1 MNEQITG
8 LASLGRYE
16 DNRIAHVA
24 DGEMIV
30 PPLAI
35 SLATRRQI
43 FRDMLNQGINP
54 ANYIV
59 GSSMGINPNSGL
71 PEFFLKKLVKKII
84 KPVKKVVKFQ
94 TGLVKK
100 VVKSKLFKKLAPY
113 AGIIAAPFTGGLSAA
128 LIGGLGGLASGK
140 GLKGGIMGALG
151 GFGASAALGKLGL
164 TASAI
169 KGAGGLGAA
178 LKAVPA
184 KLGLGSGGIK
194 SLFAGKGGFSSL
206 LGGGSGTGGFSSLL
220 GGGSGTGG
228 ISSLLGSSQSPL
240 MTLAKSAISGDS
252 NPLKTLALGRM
263 GRSSNPLLRM
273 VSNAY
278 GQQVSDPN
286 DPDAMNREYDLYNE
300 NLMKQFYDQQMK
312 NAAGVAVPAGALSY
326 YAAKKEAD
334 NPLQDVRDT
343 IRPDLR
349 MADVYGQGGFDLGFK
364 GYSDGGPVRALQ
376 NNPLFKFRRALPSY
390 SPDAKFID
398 GVGIEDVA
406 KDVGSSLYDIYQ
418 ITQSPEQIGVLAARA
433 QQDFGKVMAEAQEL
447 FNDGTKPIQEFVD
460 KVRQGYRMEKEKEMI
475 GYSGGGEVLE
485 KRLAPGSLAAPARGV
500 LAPSSLAAAGRG
512 ALAPAQSTLYA
523 AARGAFPIASMAARF
538 NPYGAALGSAISLYS
553 LYKMSQDPEQVGAL
567 AARAQKDF
575 EETMAEAQQIF
586 NDGTQPIKEFIDKVR
601 QGYMTEKEREMTG
614 YAEGGEV
621 LDMRDGGESIGPG
634 TGTSD
639 DIPAMLSDGEFVM
652 TASANNG
659 MGGYKITKEKDSLT
673 LIPNGKPSRKKGA
686 QNMMNLMKTFEKY
699 NEGKA

>member
-35 SLATRRQI
+35 SLATKRQI

-84 KPVKKVVKFQ
+84 KPVKKIVKFQ

-128 LIGGLGGLASGK
+128 LIGGIGGLASGK
-140 GLKGGIMGALG
+140 GLKGGLLGALG

-164 TASAI
+164 TASAV

-194 SLFAGKGGFSSL
+194 SLFAGQGGFGSL
-206 LGGGSGTGGFSSLL
+206 LGGGG
-220 GGGSGTGG
+220 GTGG
-228 ISSLLGSSQSPL
+228 ITSLLGSSQSPL
-240 MTLAKSAISGDS
+240 MTLARSAISGDS
-252 NPLKTLALGRM
+252 NPLKTLALSRM

-286 DPDAMNREYDLYNE
+286 DPDAINREYDLYNE
-300 NLMKQFYDQQMK
+300 NLMKRFYDQQMK
-312 NAAGVAVPAGALSY
+312 NAAALAVPAGALSY

-349 MADVYGQGGFDLGFK
+349 MADVYGQGGFDLGFR
-364 GYSDGGPVRALQ
+364 GYYGGGPVTNLQ
-376 NNPLFKFRRALPSY
+376 NNPLLKLRRALPSY
-390 SPDAKFID
+390 SPSAKFID

-406 KDVGSSLYDIYQ
+406 KNVRSSLYDIYQ
-418 ITQSPEQIGVLAARA
+418 ITQSPEEIGALAARA
-433 QQDFGKVMAEAQEL
+433 QKDFEEVMAEAQEL
-447 FNDGTKPIQEFVD
+447 FNDGT
-460 KVRQGYRMEKEKEMI
+460 
-475 GYSGGGEVLE
+475 
-485 KRLAPGSLAAPARGV
+485 
-500 LAPSSLAAAGRG
+500 
-512 ALAPAQSTLYA
+512 
-523 AARGAFPIASMAARF
+523 
-538 NPYGAALGSAISLYS
+538 
-553 LYKMSQDPEQVGAL
+553 
-567 AARAQKDF
+567 
-575 EETMAEAQQIF
+575 
-586 NDGTQPIKEFIDKVR
+586 QPIKQFIDRVR
-601 QGYMTEKEREMTG
+601 QGYMTEKEREMAG

-621 LDMRDGGESIGPG
+621 LDMRFGGESIGPG

-659 MGGYKITKEKDSLT
+659 IGGYKITKEKDSLT
-673 LIPNGKPSRKKGA
+673 LIPGGKPNRKKGA

>member
-35 SLATRRQI
+35 SLATKRQI

-59 GSSMGINPNSGL
+59 GSSMGINPTTGL
-71 PEFFLKKLVKKII
+71 PEFFLKKLVKAVV
-84 KPVKKVVKFQ
+84 KPVKKI
-94 TGLVKK
+94 
-100 VVKSKLFKKLAPY
+100 VKSKLFKKIAPLA
-113 AGIIAAPFTGGLSAA
+113 GVIAAPF
-128 LIGGLGGLASGK
+128 
-140 GLKGGIMGALG
+140 
-151 GFGASAALGKLGL
+151 
-164 TASAI
+164 
-169 KGAGGLGAA
+169 AGGLGSA
-178 LKAVPA
+178 LK
-184 KLGLGSGGIK
+184 GLGSKISSKFGGIK
-194 SLFAGKGGFSSL
+194 SLFGGKGG
-206 LGGGSGTGGFSSLL
+206 LGSLL

-228 ISSLLGSSQSPL
+228 ITSLLGSSQNPL

-252 NPLKTLALGRM
+252 NPLKTLALNRM

-273 VSNAY
+273 VSDAY

-286 DPDAMNREYDLYNE
+286 DPDAINREYDIYNQ

-312 NAAGVAVPAGALSY
+312 NAAALAVPAGALSY
-326 YAAKKEAD
+326 YSARKEAD

-349 MADVYGQGGFDLGFK
+349 MADVCGFDLGFR
-364 GYSDGGPVRALQ
+364 GYSEGGEVDDVVDNFLSQ
-376 NNPLFKFRRALPSY
+376 SKFGGNEISTFVKGNPRFTELLRSLILAPTLSDML
-390 SPDAKFID
+390 SPDEKTA
-398 GVGIEDVA
+398 
-406 KDVGSSLYDIYQ
+406 
-418 ITQSPEQIGVLAARA
+418 
-433 QQDFGKVMAEAQEL
+433 MAEAYDRDLREANKL
-447 FNDGTKPIQEFVD
+447 GLIQLAS
-460 KVRQGYRMEKEKEMI
+460 GYD
-475 GYSGGGEVLE
+475 YL
-485 KRLAPGSLAAPARGV
+485 PARK
-500 LAPSSLAAAGRG
+500 
-512 ALAPAQSTLYA
+512 LYN
-523 AARGAFPIASMAARF
+523 
-538 NPYGAALGSAISLYS
+538 NPF
-553 LYKMSQDPEQVGAL
+553 
-567 AARAQKDF
+567 RQK
-575 EETMAEAQQIF
+575 
-586 NDGTQPIKEFIDKVR
+586 
-601 QGYMTEKEREMTG
+601 G

-621 LDMRDGGESIGPG
+621 LDMRFGGESIGPG

-659 MGGYKITKEKDSLT
+659 IGGYKITKEKDSLT
-673 LIPNGKPSRKKGA
+673 LIPSGKPNRKKGA

>member
-16 DNRIAHVA
+16 DNKIAHVA

-35 SLATRRQI
+35 SLATKRQI

-100 VVKSKLFKKLAPY
+100 VVKSKAFKKLAPY

-128 LIGGLGGLASGK
+128 LIGGIGGLASGK

-206 LGGGSGTGGFSSLL
+206 LGGGG
-220 GGGSGTGG
+220 GTGG
-228 ISSLLGSSQSPL
+228 ITSLFGSSQNPL

-252 NPLKTLALGRM
+252 NPLKTLALNRLGS
-263 GRSSNPLLRM
+263 SSNPLLRM

-278 GQQVSDPN
+278 GQQVNDPN
-286 DPDAMNREYDLYNE
+286 DPAAINREYDIYNE
-300 NLMKQFYDQQMK
+300 NLMKDFYNQQMK
-312 NAAGVAVPAGALSY
+312 NAAALAVPAGALSY

-343 IRPDLR
+343 MRPDLR
-349 MADVYGQGGFDLGFK
+349 MADVYGQGGFDLGF
-364 GYSDGGPVRALQ
+364 R
-376 NNPLFKFRRALPSY
+376 
-390 SPDAKFID
+390 
-398 GVGIEDVA
+398 
-406 KDVGSSLYDIYQ
+406 
-418 ITQSPEQIGVLAARA
+418 
-433 QQDFGKVMAEAQEL
+433 
-447 FNDGTKPIQEFVD
+447 
-460 KVRQGYRMEKEKEMI
+460 
-475 GYSGGGEVLE
+475 
-485 KRLAPGSLAAPARGV
+485 
-500 LAPSSLAAAGRG
+500 
-512 ALAPAQSTLYA
+512 
-523 AARGAFPIASMAARF
+523 
-538 NPYGAALGSAISLYS
+538 
-553 LYKMSQDPEQVGAL
+553 
-567 AARAQKDF
+567 
-575 EETMAEAQQIF
+575 
-586 NDGTQPIKEFIDKVR
+586 
-601 QGYMTEKEREMTG
+601 G

-621 LDMRDGGESIGPG
+621 LDMRFGGESIGPG

-659 MGGYKITKEKDSLT
+659 IGGYKLTKEKDSLT